1 MRAAVALLAAAL
13 VASALTTVQAQAAD
27 PDVLD
32 VSFGGSFSSG
42 NTYTAATGEVMGGTV
57 TRRSGAESL
66 DPARGVVLGGGA
78 DGVRFQP
85 STALSGGDVQ
95 RSFLIETAFTPD
107 AAQGSLATITAIGG
121 AIFGRYNGTNLQY
134 GFSVES
140 GGEWRDVV
148 QTVPVPSAGE
158 QHVLALAYEVTSG
171 GATLH
176 AFLDGQQLPA
186 AVSTDGTA
194 TWHPDAGADIGI
206 GNEVH
211 PSALQRGLDGSIRQ
225 VRLATFSGAFNPADL
240 RLAKPVVSTSKVAV
254 GFEGAIGADGNY
266 QPALGEKAD
275 PVPVVTGGVVTEP
288 GRLRLSGKGG
298 ISWQGSQLDGG
309 VLAETVV
316 SPDVLRPGVVLI
328 DLLGLAQLVVGA
340 KDIELKAGG
349 ESIPLE
355 LGAPAVKEGVRY
367 HRFGLAIENGDTVT
381 ALVNG
386 TPVSRTISSQA
397 NGQVR
402 WLDGARGMAY
412 GIGVSTFLGKP
423 PVDAQALQSLPCVIG
438 KLSLARTMP
447 VAEGECATS
456 LVAKAAAM
464 RPDARQVAW
473 QRMEQTAFLHFGV
486 NTFTGLEWGHGDED
500 PNLFQPTGLDTDQ
513 WARTLRDSGFKLA
526 ILTVKHHDGFLLYPS
541 RYSKHSVASSSWQDG
556 QGDVV
561 RAFVTSMR
569 KYGVKVGFYLSPADE
584 NQYLDGVYA
593 NGSAHTPR
601 TIPTL
606 VPDDD
611 RVGQDLPQYTLTAS
625 DYGAYMLNQLY
636 ELLTEYGPVDEV
648 WFDGAQ
654 GRIPPD
660 KVETYDFPSWY
671 TLIRELAPQATI
683 AVSGPDVRWVGNE
696 SGLARPDE
704 YSVVPTITKPN
715 GAPEYALGY
724 AAADQG
730 SRKALLAGRDAGA
743 TELAW
748 WPAESDVSIR
758 EGWFHHPEQEP
769 KTVAQLTD
777 IYYKS
782 VGRNSVLLLNIP
794 PDRQGRFDE
803 RDVTRLAEW
812 RAQLAADMP
821 DDLARQ
827 ARATGDGV
835 IPQAAIDGN
844 PDTSWR
850 NPGTGALTLTLPEPA
865 TVRRVSLGEDIRYGQ
880 QIEAGVVEVRTGEG
894 WQQVATFG
902 AVGQRRILALETPVE
917 TSAVRVRI
925 TGSRAKVRLA
935 TVSVF

>member
-1 MRAAVALLAAAL
+1 M
-13 VASALTTVQAQAAD
+13 AAD

-42 NTYTAATGEVMGGTV
+42 NTYTAATGEVMGGTL

-66 DPARGVVLGGGA
+66 DPVRGVVLGGGA

-85 STALSGGDVQ
+85 STATSGAGV
-95 RSFLIETAFTPD
+95 LIETAY
-107 AAQGSLATITAIGG
+107 AAVATQGDLATIIAVNG
-121 AIFGRYNGTNLQY
+121 AIFGRYDGTSLQY
-134 GFSVES
+134 GFSVECA
-140 GGEWRDVV
+140 GEWRDVV
-148 QTVPVPSAGE
+148 QSVPVPSTGE
-158 QHVLALAYEVTSG
+158 QHVLALAYEAG
-171 GATLH
+171 GRGATLH

-186 AVSTDGTA
+186 AVSTDGAA
-194 TWHPDAGADIGI
+194 TWHPKAAADIGL

-211 PSALQRGLDGSIRQ
+211 PSALQRGLVGSIRR
-225 VRLATFSGAFNPADL
+225 VRLASFGGAFDPAHL
-240 RLAKPVVSTSKVAV
+240 KLARPAVSAAETGV
-254 GFEGAIGADGNY
+254 GFEGTAD
-266 QPALGEKAD
+266 AD
-275 PVPVVTGGVVTEP
+275 C
-288 GRLRLSGKGG
+288 
-298 ISWQGSQLDGG
+298 
-309 VLAETVV
+309 
-316 SPDVLRPGVVLI
+316 
-328 DLLGLAQLVVGA
+328 VVG
-340 KDIELKAGG
+340 EL
-349 ESIPLE
+349 
-355 LGAPAVKEGVRY
+355 
-367 HRFGLAIENGDTVT
+367 
-381 ALVNG
+381 
-386 TPVSRTISSQA
+386 TP
-397 NGQVR
+397 
-402 WLDGARGMAY
+402 
-412 GIGVSTFLGKP
+412 
-423 PVDAQALQSLPCVIG
+423 
-438 KLSLARTMP
+438 ARTMP
-447 VAEGECATS
+447 VGEGDCVTC
-456 LVAKAAAM
+456 LVAKASAV
-464 RPDARQVAW
+464 RPDPRQVAW

-500 PNLFQPTGLDTDQ
+500 PDLFQPTDLDTDQ
-513 WARTLRDSGFKLA
+513 WARTLRDSGFKLG

-541 RYSKHSVASSSWQDG
+541 RYSKHSVASSSWEDG
-556 QGDVV
+556 KGDVV

-569 KYGVKVGFYLSPADE
+569 KYGLKVGFYLSPADE

-606 VPDDD
+606 LPDDD
-611 RVGQDLPQYTLTAS
+611 RAGRDLPQYTLAAS

-704 YSVVPTITKPN
+704 FSVVPTITKPN
-715 GAPEYALGY
+715 GSPEYALGY

-769 KTVAQLTD
+769 RSVEQLTD
-777 IYYKS
+777 IYYRS

-794 PDRQGRFDE
+794 PDRHGRFDQ

-812 RAQLAADMP
+812 RARLAADMP
-821 DDLARQ
+821 RDLAREAQ
-827 ARATGDGV
+827 VSGDGV
-835 IPQAAIDGN
+835 SPQAAIDGD
-844 PDTSWR
+844 PDTSWQ
-850 NPGTGALTLTLPEPA
+850 NPGTGTLTLTLAEPA

-880 QIEAGVVEVRTGEG
+880 QIESGVLEVRTADG

-902 AVGQRRILALETPVE
+902 AVGQRRILALDSPLTTGE
-917 TSAVRVRI
+917 VRVRI
-925 TGSRAKVRLA
+925 TQSRSTVRLA
-935 TVSVF
+935 AVSVY